1 MNTKNNQNS
10 RRFRLQSIDEHIF
23 ISFRKFYGKIIVH
36 GLPFIFAYN
45 LKSPKIIKL
54 PIIEKTINKNCQ
66 PGPI

>member
-45 LKSPKIIKL
+45 LKSPKIIKAAYNR
-54 PIIEKTINKNCQ
+54 KNNK
-66 PGPI
+66 